1 MPPIANSTAGLFL
14 VVVGH
19 LAVANNVPSIPEV
32 TLPALLI
39 VPVAIG
45 LALLVLMQR
54 SRARARKRRPP
65 Q

>member
-1 MPPIANSTAGLFL
+1 MLLLSTG
-14 VVVGH
+14 GH
-19 LAVANNVPSIPEV
+19 LAVAQNVPSVPEV